1 MEKGRFMAA
10 DANNLIWVDLEMTG
24 LEPSIDRIIEIA
36 TIVTDKELNIVAEGP
51 VIAIHQ
57 SDEQLAKMDDWNKKH
72 HGESGL
78 VDRVRLSQFTEEQAV
93 AMTIQFLSQ
102 YVTRGDSP
110 MCGNS
115 VGQDRRFMTLYM
127 PELEDYFHY
136 RNIDVSTVKELVRR
150 WEPEVMNGFTK
161 LGTHKALIDIQESIA
176 ELQYYRAKVFKI

>member
-1 MEKGRFMAA
+1 MAA

-24 LEPSIDRIIEIA
+24 LDPSVDRIIEIA
-36 TIVTDKELNIVAEGP
+36 TIVTDKELNILAQGP

-57 SDEQLAKMDDWNKKH
+57 SEVQLAKMDEWNQKH

-78 VDRVRLSQFTEEQAV
+78 VDRVRLSQYSEEEAV
-93 AMTIQFLSQ
+93 AMTIEFLSQ
-102 YVTRGDSP
+102 HVTKGDSP

-115 VGQDRRFMTLYM
+115 IGQDRRFMNRYM

-136 RNIDVSTVKELVRR
+136 RNIDVSSIKELVRR
-150 WEPEVMNGFTK
+150 WKPELMDGFTK
-161 LGTHKALIDIQESIA
+161 QGTHQALVDIQESIA

>member
-1 MEKGRFMAA
+1 MAA

-57 SDEQLAKMDDWNKKH
+57 SDEQLAKMDDWNQKH

-78 VDRVRLSQFTEEQAV
+78 IARVRSSQFNEDQAV
-93 AMTIQFLSQ
+93 AMTIKFLSQ
-102 YVTRGDSP
+102 YVAKGDSP

-127 PELEDYFHY
+127 SELENFFHY

-161 LGTHKALIDIQESIA
+161 LGTHKALVDIQESIA